1 MADIRRNSPV
11 RIEISDEHEI
21 RPSEGTCHRA
31 SFHCVLQLC
40 RPRSPDPHPFI
51 DGSTFG
57 LGATEAFICSR
68 YTHHSGSQVLPDL
81 SLMSRQIPP
90 SNSPPRSGSHGRDSY
105 TGRSGHRID
114 QNASTSKAPSKQ
126 HRPLTAKLKSI
137 GLSADSILYRIA
149 RKIDRLDLW
158 STNVGRRWE
167 NRHSGGRGDG
177 RSYGRERRSGSVG
190 VPDRQ
195 RQGQRN
201 QNRASLGEGRRRS
214 LQHGQER
221 RVSSGKSKIRTGRH
235 TSSRPRVTA
244 VKPYVNDPDSRDTSN
259 DSEAARFR
267 RKMGIDTPPHT
278 LSSSAQRS
286 VERRQG
292 NVPTSVVG
300 LVRDATRP
308 ETTPALRPSIGTR
321 ATLVDPNGAKPT
333 VARQS
338 RNQTTSHRREQ
349 GQDRRETRGTVDD
362 AELPRRRE
370 TKHDRREAF
379 HTSVS
384 PLLYGK

>member
-114 QNASTSKAPSKQ
+114 QNASTSKAPSNQ

-177 RSYGRERRSGSVG
+177 RPYGRERRSGSVG
-190 VPDRQ
+190 GSNRQ
-195 RQGQRN
+195 QGGWQGQ
-201 QNRASLGEGRRRS
+201 NRTSLGEGRDKS

-221 RVSSGKSKIRTGRH
+221 RVSSAKCKIQTGRH
-235 TSSRPRVTA
+235 PSSGRRVTA
-244 VKPYVNDPDSRDTSN
+244 VKSYMNDPESRNTSN
-259 DSEAARFR
+259 DSEAARFQ
-267 RKMGIDTPPHT
+267 RKMGIDPPRPT
-278 LSSSAQRS
+278 LSSSGQSHRPGSPGHGPTANP
-286 VERRQG
+286 RRR
-292 NVPTSVVG
+292 P
-300 LVRDATRP
+300 DASQP
-308 ETTPALRPSIGTR
+308 ETTQARPPSIGTR
-321 ATLVDPNGAKPT
+321 PTLGRSIRNRTTAH
-333 VARQS
+333 QS
-338 RNQTTSHRREQ
+338 DETTSH
-349 GQDRRETRGTVDD
+349 GQELRYDRRGTRRTVSD
-362 AELPRRRE
+362 AQLPRRRG
-370 TKHDRREAF
+370 TRRDWREPSPA
-379 HTSVS
+379 SIS
-384 PLLYGK
+384 PLLYRR